1 MALFSYTG
9 TNPSDPGSYTPITST
24 PPTCLTP
31 TQQMCYIEADADL
44 NNKPIL
50 TEDLKDEM
58 LNSLQNQ
65 VNGPNVH
72 LKRR

>member
-9 TNPSDPGSYTPITST
+9 TNPSKPSSYTKITT
-24 PPTCLTP
+24 APTCLTP
-31 TQQMCYIEADADL
+31 TQQMCYIEADEDVS
-44 NNKPIL
+44 NEPIL

-65 VNGPNVH
+65 VNGLHVF
-72 LKRR
+72 LKKR